1 MMIFVLAAILALS
14 GVGFTRWHKG
24 WEPPEKCQKPILEA
38 GSTCYRG
45 GAYERRWG
53 YNFSS
58 KVCVEFWSNC
68 KKNGNNFR
76 NPKECLKTCQPDSQ
90 CLKEPK
96 PSWPYF
102 PKIFTRYYFNATSAE
117 CKAIKTSNFRGTS
130 NYKNRFKTMEDCI
143 EHCMPITIQ
152 EITHNSLNY

>member
-14 GVGFTRWHKG
+14 GVGFTRWHKD
-24 WEPPEKCQKPILEA
+24 WEPPEVCKKPILEA
-38 GSTCYRG
+38 GSTCHNG

-53 YNFSS
+53 YNFSG
-58 KVCVEFWSNC
+58 KACIEFWSNC

-76 NPKECLKTCQPDSQ
+76 NPRECLKTCQPDSQ

-102 PKIFTRYYFNATSAE
+102 PKWFTRYYFNATSAE
-117 CKAIKTSNFRGTS
+117 CKKMKTSDFKGTS
-130 NYKNRFKTMEDCI
+130 NKRTDLKQRETALSIAC
-143 EHCMPITIQ
+143 P
-152 EITHNSLNY
+152 LPLK